1 MARGGLRPPPLPRGG
16 RVLNDPLS
24 SFPPPGTASGKVL
37 DASALAAWL
46 DGQLAMA
53 TWRSLAR
60 DLQLTFVI
68 PAVARAEVLIAY
80 PDREEHLGVLL
91 GDPNVVVVPDAGPA
105 IVTAARRLQQE
116 TGNFD
121 PLATWVTELCRQRAW
136 SALSS
141 DPDRLRRL
149 APDLPIDLL

>member
-1 MARGGLRPPPLPRGG
+1 MAWGGLRASPLPRRG
-16 RVLNDPLS
+16 RVLNEPLS

-46 DGQLAMA
+46 DGQLSMS

-68 PAVARAEVLIAY
+68 PAVARAEVLTVY
-80 PDREEHLGVLL
+80 PDREDHLGVLL
-91 GDPNVVVVPDAGPA
+91 GDPNTVVVPDAGA
-105 IVTAARRLQQE
+105 AVETAARRLQQD
-116 TGNFD
+116 TGIFD
-121 PLATWVTELCRQRAW
+121 PLATWVTGLCHQRDW
-136 SALSS
+136 PALSS